1 MKVKTQLAELRAKY
15 GNLSYEE
22 IAAYT
27 EIDRQQLSALEN
39 NEASSIEFVTL
50 AKLCSFF
57 KCTPNDLLIVN
68 YEEQEIE
75 PTPPTAEALLKA
87 REIIKEGF
95 ALADTAPPR
104 PAQEIW
110 AEFEAV
116 RSKVATEI
124 SNSEQVNKIDVERIT
139 TGG

>member
-39 NEASSIEFVTL
+39 NQASSIEFVTL

-57 KCTPNDLLIVN
+57 KCTPNDLLILEGEG
-68 YEEQEIE
+68 EENAP
-75 PTPPTAEALLKA
+75 PTPDEIATADGIIKQAFARAEAIPTRSA
-87 REIIKEGF
+87 E
-95 ALADTAPPR
+95 
-104 PAQEIW
+104 EIW
-110 AEFEAV
+110 DSFEANID
-116 RSKVATEI
+116 RISSQL
-124 SNSEQVNKIDVERIT
+124 SNSESILKTDPKRMKVDA
-139 TGG
+139 